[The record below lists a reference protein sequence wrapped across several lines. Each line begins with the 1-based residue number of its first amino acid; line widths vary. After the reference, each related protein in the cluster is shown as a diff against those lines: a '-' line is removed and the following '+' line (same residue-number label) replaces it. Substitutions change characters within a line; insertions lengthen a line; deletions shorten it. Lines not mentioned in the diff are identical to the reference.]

1 MRFLAVLSLAAALPA
16 LAQVGNL
23 QLSTNVLNFSAIA
36 GTSLPQSQIFG
47 VTSSGVSL
55 PINLSVRYFTATEGW
70 LTATADRA
78 NTAANV
84 TVTVNTASLAPGVYN
99 GQILVVASGSQSG
112 LVTVTLT
119 VTSTT
124 PGGSLITANPESLS
138 LASSSGQI
146 VQSSVALSSIG
157 FVPFQVFVATT
168 SGGNWLS
175 FLAASTTS
183 PTTITISANPAGL
196 PPGVYTGTVSVAPST
211 GLTGVAIPVT
221 LTVGNSGGIAGFSVS
236 PSSLNFL
243 YQTGT
248 ASPNAQTAYV
258 SNFNGIVTYVA
269 ASSAS
274 WARVA
279 SNTNSTPSQ
288 IVNGTSNSNL
298 TVFVDPSGLTPGLYT
313 AIITV
318 NASNA
323 ASQTLAVSLTVSG
336 NSLLAASPS
345 SFVFNYNPDSGIPA
359 AQQTVISSSGSAL
372 SFTAAA
378 NSSGWL
384 LVGPQNGSTAGA
396 NVLTVSVSPAGLP
409 AGTYTGGIVVTS
421 GLTTLNIP
429 VTLTVGTSGFNSI
442 SPSPQ
447 SLSFQAQLGST
458 ASVQTLFLN
467 SATTKNFLASVSASG
482 GNWLQV
488 SPNSGATPASLSV
501 SVNPQAVSQAGVYSG
516 IIQVTNLSDGTQL
529 AIPVSMTVSGAALSA
544 SPQNLTFGLSAGSL
558 TGATQTVQISGTPNT
573 IFTATSNVEWLT
585 VSPNTATVPSTL
597 NITANASTLS
607 AGSYSG
613 IVTVTIGGA
622 SVNIAVTVN
631 TNASAAPILTPSNL
645 TFQFTPGANTPSP
658 QSILV
663 NSPLGGTN
671 FTVSSRTGSGGN
683 WLNVSAN
690 TNATP
695 ATLNVVVIPGGLAP
709 GTYRGTITVAT
720 FAGADTRTAEV
731 TLVVTAP
738 SGPTLRTALHGA
750 IRQLTSITPGMILSL
765 QGAALGPAAGAP
777 GTVTAAGA
785 FETSLNG
792 LRVLF
797 DGVPAPILYSI
808 ENRLDIVAPYS
819 IAGRPSTRVQVE
831 NAANRSEAMELIVS
845 QDASPGIF
853 TLDGSGRGQAAALNE
868 NGSVNGPGNPA
879 GQGSVMVFFATGEG
893 QTKPAGQDGRVIA
906 TDLRVP
912 VLPVA
917 VNIGGVPVEVLYAG
931 SAPNLVSGMMQVN
944 VRLNADVPRGADVP
958 VELRVGPAPSQPG
971 VTIAIR

>member
-1 MRFLAVLSLAAALPA
+1 MRFLAVLSLAAAFPA

-23 QLSTNVLNFSAIA
+23 QLSATGLNFSAIA
-36 GTSLPQSQIFG
+36 GASLPQSQIFG
-47 VTSSGVSL
+47 VTSSGVTL
-55 PINLSVRYFTATEGW
+55 PVSLSVRYLTATDGW
-70 LTATADRA
+70 LTATADRPS
-78 NTAANV
+78 TPANV
-84 TVTVNTASLAPGVYN
+84 TATVNSAGLAPGVYI

-119 VTSTT
+119 VTSTN
-124 PGGSLITANPESLS
+124 PGGSLITANPSSLS
-138 LASSSGQI
+138 LASSGGQI
-146 VQSSVALSSIG
+146 VQSTVTLSSIG

-168 SGGNWLS
+168 GGGNWLS
-175 FLAASTTS
+175 FIAASTTS

-196 PPGVYTGTVSVAPST
+196 GPGIYTGTVSVAPST
-211 GLTGVAIPVT
+211 GLAGVAIPVT
-221 LTVGNSGGIAGFSVS
+221 LNVGNSGGVGGFSVS
-236 PSSLNFL
+236 PGSLNFL

-248 ASPNAQTAYV
+248 SNPNAQSTYV
-258 SNFNGIVTYVA
+258 SNFSGIVNYVA

-274 WARVA
+274 WARLT
-279 SNTNSTPSQ
+279 SNTNNTPSQ
-288 IVNGTSNSNL
+288 TVNGTSNSNL
-298 TVFVDPSGLTPGLYT
+298 TVFVDPSGLSPGVYN
-313 AIITV
+313 AIVTV

-323 ASQTLAVSLTVSG
+323 ASQSLSVTLTVSG
-336 NSLLAASPS
+336 SSLLGASPS
-345 SFVFNYNPDSGIPA
+345 SFVFNYNPDAGIPA
-359 AQQTVISSSGSAL
+359 AQQTVITSTGGAL
-372 SFTAAA
+372 SFTATP
-378 NSSGWL
+378 NSTGWL
-384 LVGPQNGSTAGA
+384 LVGPQNGNTGGT

-409 AGTYTGGIVVTS
+409 PGTYTGGINVVS

-447 SLSFQAQLGST
+447 SLSFQAQLGGAAST
-458 ASVQTLFLN
+458 QTVFLN
-467 SATTKNFLASVSASG
+467 AATTKNFLASVSASG

-488 SPNSGATPASLSV
+488 SPNSGATPASIAV
-501 SVNPQAVSQAGVYSG
+501 SVNPQAISQAGVYNG
-516 IIQVTNLSDGTQL
+516 IIQVTNLSDATQL

-544 SPQNLTFGLSAGSL
+544 SPQSLAFNLSAGSF

-573 IFTATSNVEWLT
+573 IFTAASDVEWLT
-585 VSPNTATVPSTL
+585 VSPNTATVPSSL
-597 NITANASTLS
+597 NITANASTLP

-613 IVTVTIGGA
+613 VVTVTIGGA

-631 TNASAAPILTPSNL
+631 TTASAAPILTPSNL
-645 TFQFTPGANTPSP
+645 TFQFTPGTNSPSP

-683 WLNVSAN
+683 WLNVTSN
-690 TNATP
+690 TSATP
-695 ATLNVVVIPGGLAP
+695 ATLNVVVTPGGLAP

-738 SGPTLRTALHGA
+738 AGPTLRTVLHGA
-750 IRQLTSITPGMILSL
+750 IRELTSITPGMILSL
-765 QGAALGPAAGAP
+765 QGGGLGSIAGAS

-785 FETSLNG
+785 VETTLNG

-808 ENRLDIVAPYS
+808 ENRLDVVAPYS
-819 IAGRPSTRVQVE
+819 IAGRQSTRVQVE
-831 NAANRSEAMELIVS
+831 NATNRSEVMDLIVS

-853 TLDGSGRGQAAALNE
+853 TLDASGRGQAAALNE
-868 NGSVNGPGNPA
+868 NGTVNGPGNPA
-879 GQGSVMVFFATGEG
+879 GQGSIIVLFATGEG
-893 QTKPAGQDGRVIA
+893 QTRPAGQDGRIIA

-912 VLPVA
+912 ILPVA

-944 VRLNADVPRGADVP
+944 VRLNPAVPRGADVP

-971 VTIAIR
+971 VTVTIR